1 MRNDSW
7 LSRENN
13 GSSFGMNQRT
23 DELYEISNMEED
35 QEGIFECGAIILRD
49 LVVFPRMVTPIFVTE
64 GVNEYAIKYTQK
76 KFETAIA
83 LFVDEDLSTE
93 FVTEFLPVATE
104 VAIGRLLEMPDGNH
118 SALMQGR
125 RRVEFIEITQQDPF
139 FKVKVKVIKE
149 SEKLDRH
156 IKALMRTTQDL
167 FEKCVQL
174 DHSIPDEAQLFAMN
188 IPEPGWLADMIAS
201 AISLPLEDRQ
211 KLLITSDPKNR
222 LKLIN
227 QYLAQELDVLQLE
240 DEIQTKVQSE
250 VDKSQREY
258 YLREQMKAI
267 QSELGENDLYFAEI
281 SEIRTKIEERGLSEE
296 AKAQALKEVERLS
309 QMPLMAP
316 ETGMVR
322 TYLDWLLD
330 LPWKDA
336 TIDDLDVSHVNQV
349 LEKNHFGLGKV
360 KDRILEYI
368 AVQKLKPEDSKQPIL
383 CFVGA
388 PGTGKTSLGRSIAE
402 ALGRKFVRV
411 SLGGVRD
418 EAEIRGHRRTY
429 IGALPG
435 RILQTMKKAGTTNP
449 LFMLDEIDKLG
460 ADFRGDPSA
469 ALLEVLDPEQN
480 NEFSDHYLE
489 VDYDLSKV
497 MFITTANSL
506 MTIPAALLDRMEVI
520 EFSSY
525 LEDEKITIS
534 KQFLIPRQQ
543 HETGIES
550 LGVTF
555 NENALKLIIRNYTYE
570 AGVRN
575 LEREIGKIC
584 RKIARMKTEDK
595 SYPHRIDE
603 KVVEKILGPQQ
614 YFELEAE
621 TEDEIGVATAM
632 AWTENGGDIMPVEVL
647 ILEGKGNL
655 QITGQIGEVMQ
666 ESAQAAMSFMKSRA
680 KKFEVDSELFEDV
693 DVHIHIPEGG
703 IPKDGPS
710 AGVTIACAIISAF
723 TERKLRRDIAMTGEL
738 TLRGR
743 ILPVGGIREK
753 ILAAHRAGIT
763 TIIIPKKNE
772 KDLDELNKKVKAK
785 IKIIAVTHIDEV
797 IDVALLPPDEKVVK
811 SRAANKKENKKG
823 KNETDPDKKEE

>member
-1 MRNDSW
+1 MMNENWRSKDSI
-7 LSRENN
+7 
-13 GSSFGMNQRT
+13 GSAYSMTQRT
-23 DELYEISNMEED
+23 DELYEISNIEED
-35 QEGIFECGAIILRD
+35 KDGIIESSAIILRD
-49 LVVFPRMVTPIFVTE
+49 LVVYPRMVTPIFVTE
-64 GVNEYAIKYTQK
+64 GVNQLAIQDAQK

-83 LFVDEDLSTE
+83 LYVDEYLSTE
-93 FVTEFLPVATE
+93 QITEFLPIATE

-118 SALMQGR
+118 SALIQGR
-125 RRVEFIEITQQDPF
+125 RRVEFIEITQQEPF

-156 IKALMRTTQDL
+156 IKALMRTSQDL

-174 DHSIPDEAQLFAMN
+174 DHSIPDEAQLFTMN
-188 IPEPGWLADMIAS
+188 IEEPGWLADMIAS
-201 AISLPLEDRQ
+201 AISMPLKNRQ
-211 KLLITSDPKNR
+211 DLLLAIDPKER

-227 QYLAQELDVLQLE
+227 QNLAQELDVLQLE
-240 DEIQTKVQSE
+240 DEIQIKVQSE
-250 VDKSQREY
+250 VDKTQREY
-258 YLREQMKAI
+258 YLREQLKAI

-281 SEIRTKIEERGLSEE
+281 SEIRSKIEKFGLSDE
-296 AKAQALKEVERLS
+296 AKAAALKEVERLS
-309 QMPLMAP
+309 QMPLMSP
-316 ETGMVR
+316 ETSMVR
-322 TYLDWLLD
+322 TYLDWLID
-330 LPWKDA
+330 LPWKNS
-336 TIDDLDVSHVNQV
+336 TIDDLDVTHVNQV

-435 RILQTMKKAGTTNP
+435 RILQTMKKAGTINP

-480 NEFSDHYLE
+480 KEFSDHYLE
-489 VDYDLSKV
+489 VDYDLSRV

-506 MTIPAALLDRMEVI
+506 MTIPPALLDRMEVI

-525 LEDEKITIS
+525 LEDEKIAIA

-550 LGVTF
+550 LGVQFT
-555 NENALKLIIRNYTYE
+555 EGALKLIIRSYTYE

-584 RKIARMKTEDK
+584 RKIARMKTENK
-595 SYPHRIDE
+595 SFPHRIDE
-603 KVVEKILGPQQ
+603 KVVEKVLGPQE
-614 YFELEAE
+614 YFALEAE

-680 KKFEVDSELFEDV
+680 KSFNVDNELFEDV
-693 DVHIHIPEGG
+693 DVHIHIPEGA

-710 AGVTIACAIISAF
+710 AGITIASAIISAF

-743 ILPVGGIREK
+743 VLPVGGIREK

-772 KDLDELNKKVKAK
+772 KDLEELNKKVKAK
-785 IKIIAVTHIDEV
+785 IKIIAVSHIDEV
-797 IDVALLPPDEKVVK
+797 IDIALLPPEKTVIEKRKSSKKAKTQIETDEK
-811 SRAANKKENKKG
+811 E
-823 KNETDPDKKEE
+823 D